1 LCEHALARVFLG
13 MGSNL
18 GDRSRVLEEAA
29 DLVARIPD
37 TEVVRLSSV
46 YETEPWGRSGQR
58 DFLNQVAEIRT
69 GLGAAV
75 LLEACRSIEN
85 RLGRVRKSRWGPRTI
100 DIDILYFDTAVI
112 DEENLR
118 IPHPA
123 VAGRRFVLEPLAEI
137 APDWT
142 DPLSGQTVAAM
153 LEACGDGGAVRRV
166 IRDG

>member
-1 LCEHALARVFLG
+1 MTSARVFLG

-18 GDRSRVLEEAA
+18 GDRFSRLEQAA
-29 DLVARIPD
+29 ELIAKLPD

-46 YETEPWGRSGQR
+46 YETEPWGRSGQP

-69 GLGAAV
+69 GLSPAG
-75 LLEACRSIEN
+75 LLEACRTIEQ
-85 RLGRVRKSRWGPRTI
+85 RLGRRRTCGRWGPRFI
-100 DIDILYFDTAVI
+100 DIDILYFGTAVM

-137 APDWT
+137 APGFT
-142 DPLSGQTVAAM
+142 DPESGRTVAEM
-153 LEACGDGGAVRRV
+153 LKACVDGGAVRRV